1 MVLPSTFGLGS
12 GNNMSTYMRGL
23 VSVGALACAL
33 IVAPGMA
40 GAFTSNSCLEGF
52 VEAHD
57 YAELEERLAESFV
70 DRKARLVL
78 NSESAELTLSVSD
91 LDGNSVCENIADL
104 NTRCDWNLGDKEI
117 FVIKID
123 NTMRATQ
130 TAYELCAR

>member
-1 MVLPSTFGLGS
+1 
-12 GNNMSTYMRGL
+12 MSSYLRGF
-23 VSVGALACAL
+23 VSLGALACAF
-33 IVAPGMA
+33 IVAPGVA
-40 GAFTSNSCLEGF
+40 GAFTSQSCLEGF

-70 DRKARLVL
+70 DRKARLIL

-91 LDGNSVCENIADL
+91 LEGNSVCENIADL
-104 NTRCDWNLGDKEI
+104 NTRCDWSLGDREV

-123 NTMRATQ
+123 NTMRDTQ